1 VKTDRRHLL
10 LGLAGAGVSACAGEP
25 DGVATA
31 PRVRWLARREGG
43 LHILT
48 NTSLMGPVLAA
59 FQRRWPEIAVR
70 LEDINSTL
78 IANRVQ
84 SRAASGLEG
93 PDLVWSTAMDVQVKL
108 INDGYAQVYRSP
120 HRAAMPDGSVW
131 RDQAF
136 GVTAEPVVFAYNRRR
151 LPSELVPRSHAQL
164 LERLSTDADRFFR
177 RVTLYDAERSG
188 VALLQLSADIQIYP
202 DAWALMTAL
211 GSTHPRAD
219 TSGQRMMGQLAEGR
233 MAFAYNMNQSYG
245 ASWVARAPDIGLV
258 TPEDYHLS
266 VSRVAFIPRNAAHPN
281 AARLFLDFLLSR
293 EGQRII
299 AGLGVRPARGDILTE
314 RRASIPG
321 ARPVRVGPAL
331 LANLDQARREGLL
344 QRWRAAMQAAER
356 APDDPRAP

>member
-1 VKTDRRHLL
+1 MDRRHLL
-10 LGLAGAGVSACAGEP
+10 LGIAGAGVSACAGEP

-59 FQRRWPEIAVR
+59 FRRRWPDIAVR

-84 SRAASGLEG
+84 SRAAAGLEG

-108 INDGYAQVYRSP
+108 INDGYAQVYKSP

-131 RDQAF
+131 RDQGF
-136 GVTAEPVVFAYNRRR
+136 GLTAEPIVFAYNRKR
-151 LPSELVPRSHAQL
+151 LPAEIVPRSHAQL
-164 LERLSTDADRFFR
+164 LERLGANPEIFER

-188 VALLQLSADIQIYP
+188 VALMQLSADVQIYP

-211 GSTHPRAD
+211 GAQRPRVD
-219 TSGQRMMGQLAEGR
+219 TSGQRMMRQLADGR

-245 ASWVARAPDIGLV
+245 ASWAARAPDIGLV

-299 AGLGVRPARGDILTE
+299 ARLGVRPVRDDILTE
-314 RRASIPG
+314 RRAAVPG
-321 ARPVRVGPAL
+321 VRPVRVGPAL
-331 LANLDQARREGLL
+331 LANLDQARRAGLL
-344 QRWRAAMQAAER
+344 KRWRAAMADAER
-356 APDDPRAP
+356 APADPASP